1 MADKNILDYPEVSVV
16 ADDDYILLDSESG
29 GTSKILAS
37 RLTKPYEDIE
47 LQNGQLILRVYED
60 GTAIWYFNSY
70 EWVDDGVGDIY
81 IPSELWQYLPDN
93 PNAPTGT
100 YVAVTSSYYG
110 DPSSPD
116 YGQRDGWIGFRYNYP
131 EHNRIFVMS
140 YNIPLSSAW
149 NGVFNG
155 RFILGN
161 GVRDGNLETQVTEY
175 IAP

>member
-70 EWVDDGVGDIY
+70 HWVDDGVGDII
-81 IPSELWQYLPDN
+81 IPSNLWKYLPTN

-100 YVAVTSSYYG
+100 YVAVTSSYYA
-110 DPSSPD
+110 DESQSY
-116 YGQRDGWIGFRYNYP
+116 YGERDGWLGFRYNYP
-131 EHNRIFVMS
+131 TVGEVYVMS
-140 YNIPLSSAW
+140 YTQSWYSNNCVDNARLIVGAGQPEGSA
-149 NGVFNG
+149 G
-155 RFILGN
+155 
-161 GVRDGNLETQVTEY
+161 ETQVTEY